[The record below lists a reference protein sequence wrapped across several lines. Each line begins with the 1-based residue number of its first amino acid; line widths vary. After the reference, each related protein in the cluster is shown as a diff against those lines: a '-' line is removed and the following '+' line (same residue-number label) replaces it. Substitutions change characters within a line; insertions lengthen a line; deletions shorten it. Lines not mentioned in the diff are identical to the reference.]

1 MREALL
7 VVGHD
12 WTNVGNLGFDC
23 ELKVGSL
30 LQLEQFLIAEAS
42 IEDSLADL
50 TSVPHQVSEEHDHIQ
65 ERRLAASVRTD
76 ERSEGTYN
84 AYLRD
89 RFVPQ
94 HNATLSR
101 APRDPASAF
110 VPLGAADIEQILC
123 HEEERVVGRDNT
135 VSFEGR
141 AFQLDRQRGRR
152 SCAGL
157 RVTIRRHLSGDYSIW
172 RGPRRLGR
180 YAALERP
187 ADSRRATAPME
198 VVAPVDAKPASTA
211 ASKTR
216 KPRFP
221 QLPQPS
227 I

>member
-30 LQLEQFLIAEAS
+30 LQLELELELEQFLIAEAS

-94 HNATLSR
+94 HNATFSR
-101 APRDPASAF
+101 APRDPASALCRSAPRTSSRSS
-110 VPLGAADIEQILC
+110 VMKRSGSSDATIPSRSRGGRSNWIVNAGA
-123 HEEERVVGRDNT
+123 
-135 VSFEGR
+135 GR
-141 AFQLDRQRGRR
+141 A
-152 SCAGL
+152 
-157 RVTIRRHLSGDYSIW
+157 
-172 RGPRRLGR
+172 P
-180 YAALERP
+180 
-187 ADSRRATAPME
+187 DSA
-198 VVAPVDAKPASTA
+198 
-211 ASKTR
+211 
-216 KPRFP
+216 
-221 QLPQPS
+221 
-227 I
+227 